1 MKVNRRQKDVQV
13 IQLSHS
19 GITVRYEAVTPARYG
34 EHLEESPDLGILE
47 IEFRD
52 LEEVAFLMRALE
64 GFVHES
70 ELFLG
75 EWQRRGVRRGG
86 IL

>member
-1 MKVNRRQKDVQV
+1 MKVNRRQKDIQV

-19 GITVRYEAVTPARYG
+19 GTTVRYHAVAPARYG
-34 EHLEESPDLGILE
+34 EHLEELPDLGILE

-52 LEEVAFLMRALE
+52 LEEVVFLMRALE
-64 GFVHES
+64 GFMHES

-75 EWQRRGVRRGG
+75 EWQRRRVR
-86 IL
+86 

>member
-1 MKVNRRQKDVQV
+1 MKVNRRQKDVKV

-19 GITVRYEAVTPARYG
+19 GTTVRYEAVVHARYG
-34 EHLEESPDLGILE
+34 KHLEESPDLGILE

-52 LEEVAFLMRALE
+52 LEEVVFLMRALE
-64 GFVHES
+64 GLMHES

-75 EWQRRGVRRGG
+75 EWQRRRLR
-86 IL
+86 

>member
-1 MKVNRRQKDVQV
+1 MKVNRRQKDIQV

-19 GITVRYEAVTPARYG
+19 GTTVRYEAVVHARYG

-52 LEEVAFLMRALE
+52 LEEVVFLMRALE
-64 GFVHES
+64 GLARES
-70 ELFLG
+70 ERFLG
-75 EWQRRGVRRGG
+75 EWQGRR
-86 IL
+86 LM

>member
-1 MKVNRRQKDVQV
+1 MKVNRRQKDIQV

-19 GITVRYEAVTPARYG
+19 GTDVRYQVVTPARYG
-34 EHLEESPDLGILE
+34 EHLAELPDLGILE

-52 LEEVAFLMRALE
+52 LEEVVFLMRALE
-64 GFVHES
+64 GLMHES

-75 EWQRRGVRRGG
+75 EWQRRRVR
-86 IL
+86 

>member
-1 MKVNRRQKDVQV
+1 MKVNRRQKDIKV

-19 GITVRYEAVTPARYG
+19 GTTVRYEAVVHARYG

-52 LEEVAFLMRALE
+52 LGEVAFLMRALE
-64 GFVHES
+64 GLARES
-70 ELFLG
+70 ERFLG
-75 EWQRRGVRRGG
+75 EWQRRR
-86 IL
+86 LM